1 MIKSQSDLNPCN
13 DGKRSSEVLLAT
25 VAKCERLQKQL
36 DIAIKALEK
45 YSQKTEHIV
54 AHNEYT
60 TTVEYRSYNDGGRV
74 AQTALAEIKELDK

>member
-36 DIAIKALEK
+36 DFAKQAMLSAAGFLTCNPKDMQEIYPDFCAEQWALDSINK
-45 YSQKTEHIV
+45 GLKQ
-54 AHNEYT
+54 
-60 TTVEYRSYNDGGRV
+60 
-74 AQTALAEIKELDK
+74 IKELNK